1 MYCAA
6 LSISD
11 NERPSPLDI
20 YSLFFISFYIQ
31 IYHADIETAETYTA
45 LFPYREPH
53 VSPVKILSDASAYCC
68 CFLSTAVRSIL
79 HWLCAAYVG
88 QCSAAGS
95 GGTRRLKNR
104 LLWSRDSRSL
114 ARALAAVILNADGLH
129 CMAQLDV

>member
-1 MYCAA
+1 
-6 LSISD
+6 LRSSISD
-11 NERPSPLDI
+11 NERPSPLDV

-31 IYHADIETAETYTA
+31 IYHADIETAETYSA

-95 GGTRRLKNR
+95 GGTRRLKKSLVVVTWQSFPGARVGCCNIER
-104 LLWSRDSRSL
+104 RRSS
-114 ARALAAVILNADGLH
+114 LH
-129 CMAQLDV
+129 GSAGCL